1 MGLAISSLAK
11 RFLPSF
17 AAKPLAPSAARPAL
31 REPNRRWARGSGAPQ
46 LLRLKVVEVVTET
59 PSTKTFVFE
68 EGSLSYTAGQH
79 LTVVAGIGGQ
89 TVRRCYSFSSSCS
102 RSDSTVASNA
112 ASNAGRPSITVKR
125 VEGGVLS
132 NWLHDHVHAGDELRA
147 MPASGRFTIE
157 PDSTVSRHCVMV
169 AGGVGITPIVSMAE
183 TILREE
189 PRSHVTMLYGSRCE
203 GEVIFRDR
211 LAALTAEF
219 AGRLDV
225 VLALDDAPA
234 TWNGLSG
241 RLDGDRVLAVVGE
254 RVVDEWFV
262 CGPQPM
268 MDSVVAMLSR
278 AGVGEDRIRLERFQ
292 YAEAPTV
299 AMPTSPATLVFRA
312 SGKKTTARVG
322 STILEAAELSGV
334 SLPSSCRMGG
344 CGACKVKVDGRVV
357 AAEPNCLTQQEKAD
371 GYVLA
376 CCSYG
381 DGHVVVRDF

>member
-17 AAKPLAPSAARPAL
+17 AAKSLAPSAARPAL
-31 REPNRRWARGSGAPQ
+31 REPNRRWARGSAAPQ
-46 LLRLKVVEVVTET
+46 LLRLQVVEVIAET
-59 PSTKTFVFE
+59 PSTKTFVFQ
-68 EGSLSYTAGQH
+68 EGSLSYAAGQH

-89 TVRRCYSFSSSCS
+89 TVRRCYSFSSA
-102 RSDSTVASNA
+102 STAV
-112 ASNAGRPSITVKR
+112 RPSITVKR
-125 VEGGVLS
+125 VDGGVLS
-132 NWLHDHVHAGDELRA
+132 NWLHDHVRAGDELRA

-157 PDSTVSRHCVMV
+157 PDPTVSRHCVMV

-183 TILREE
+183 TLLREE
-189 PRSHVTMLYGSRCE
+189 PMSRVTLLYGSRCE
-203 GEVIFRDR
+203 DEVIFRSR
-211 LAALTAEF
+211 LAGMAREF
-219 AGRLDV
+219 AGRFSM

-234 TWNGLSG
+234 AWSGLSG
-241 RLDGDRVLAVVGE
+241 RLDGDRVLAALGERESGALGE

-268 MDSVVAMLSR
+268 MDSVVAVLSR
-278 AGVGEDRIRLERFQ
+278 AGVGEDRIHLERFQ
-292 YAEAPTV
+292 YAEASSV

-322 STILEAAELSGV
+322 TTILEAAELSGV
-334 SLPSSCRMGG
+334 ALPSSCRMGG

-357 AAEPNCLTQQEKAD
+357 AAEPNCLTPQEKAD